1 MHALLQCVLTGKGGK
16 TKQKIARV
24 SAAEM
29 DLREK
34 ELIMVC
40 SGTRVAV
47 ERAEK
52 YTRCLMEQRK
62 GPVTVTKEMDSTSM
76 TGFLTN

>member
-1 MHALLQCVLTGKGGK
+1 MTLTGKQGK

-24 SAAEM
+24 SGADM

-40 SGTRVAV
+40 SGTKMQVD
-47 ERAEK
+47 RAEK

-62 GPVTVTKEMDSTSM
+62 GPVTVHEKLDSMSQLCFFEVE
-76 TGFLTN
+76 GAP